1 MTNRVVRLVR
11 RPVGLAARDDFL
23 IEDQPVPEPG
33 DGQFRVR
40 NTFISL
46 DPAMRGWMAEG
57 KSYVPPVALGEVM
70 RAYAVGIVDTSNHPD
85 YEPGDAVSGLF
96 GVQNYC
102 LSNGSGAVR
111 ADAAVAPLQRWIGGL
126 GMPGWTA
133 YFGLLDVGQPQPGET
148 VVVSAASGAVG
159 SLVGQIAKLKGCRA
173 VGIAGGP
180 DKCRALTELFGFDA
194 AVDYKSP
201 TFFKDLRAACPK
213 GIDVYFENVGGEVLD
228 TVLPQ
233 MNKFGRIPVCGLIS
247 AYNATELPPGPKNL
261 RFVLTQRLR
270 MQGFIV
276 FDFAPR
282 IPEAMK
288 TLTGWYASGRLELRE
303 DVREGGIDAFPDVL
317 NLLYTGGNTAKLVL
331 KV

>member
-1 MTNRVVRLVR
+1 M
-11 RPVGLAARDDFL
+11 P
-23 IEDQPVPEPG
+23 PVPLG
-33 DGQFRVR
+33 D
-40 NTFISL
+40 
-46 DPAMRGWMAEG
+46 
-57 KSYVPPVALGEVM
+57 VM
-70 RAYAVGIVDTSNHPD
+70 RAYAVGTVDASNHPD
-85 YEPGDAVSGLF
+85 YKPGDAVSGLF
-96 GVQNYC
+96 GVQTVRG
-102 LSNGSGAVR
+102 LERQRRHARRHRLWHRWSAGS
-111 ADAAVAPLQRWIGGL
+111 ADLGCPGGPPISVCSKSASPRL
-126 GMPGWTA
+126 
-133 YFGLLDVGQPQPGET
+133 GET

-159 SLVGQIAKLKGCRA
+159 SIVGQIAKIKGCRA

-180 DKCRALTELFGFDA
+180 EKCRVLTEKLGFDA

-201 TFFKDLRAACPK
+201 TFFKDLKAACPS

-276 FDFAPR
+276 FDFANR
-282 IPEAMK
+282 VLDAISE
-288 TLTGWYASGRLELRE
+288 LSEWYASGQLKVRE

-317 NLLYTGGNTAKLVL
+317 NLLYTGGNNGKLVL